1 MCEAPAQE
9 IKEAAETIK
18 SLKELCGE
26 ARLAL
31 DPYTTGDL
39 RDRLRRAGEEEVA
52 R

>member
-9 IKEAAETIK
+9 IKEATVTIK
-18 SLKELCGE
+18 RLKELWGE

-31 DPYTTGDL
+31 DPYTNGNL